1 MLGGTP
7 ARFATA
13 TRTRPADR
21 GVRVLVVADE
31 PLLTEAVSV
40 ALRDQGWESLT
51 AADGAE
57 AIRVGRRCAPDI
69 AVVDMALPDMSG
81 LDVVVRLRSERRE
94 QPVVLLTAQ
103 DAVSDRI
110 AGLAAGVDDCISR
123 PLSLDEL
130 ILRVRAVLRRSG
142 VAAEASATIVVGDL
156 VLDDQSREVSRGGVD
171 LTLTATEFD
180 VLRYLMHS
188 ARRVVTKAEM
198 LDRIW
203 NYDFGG
209 RDNIVELYISYLRK
223 KIDHGREPMIHTL
236 RGTGY
241 VLKAAK

>member
-1 MLGGTP
+1 MLGGTRP
-7 ARFATA
+7 RSATP
-13 TRTRPADR
+13 TRTRPGDR
-21 GVRVLVVADE
+21 RVRALVAAGE
-31 PLLTEAVSV
+31 PLLTEAVAV
-40 ALRDQGWESLT
+40 ALRDQGWEIHT

-57 AIRVGRRCAPDI
+57 AIRAGRQCPPDV

-81 LDVVVRLRSERRE
+81 LDVVVRLRGERRGH
-94 QPVVLLTAQ
+94 PVLLLTAQ
-103 DAVSDRI
+103 DAVFDRI

-130 ILRVRAVLRRSG
+130 VLRVRAVLRRSG
-142 VAAEASATIVVGDL
+142 VVAETSARIVVGDL
-156 VLDDQSREVSRGGVD
+156 VLDDESHEVTRGGELLA
-171 LTLTATEFD
+171 LTTTEFHL
-180 VLRYLMHS
+180 LRYLMHS
-188 ARRVVTKAEM
+188 ARRVVTKSEI
-198 LDRIW
+198 LDRVW

-236 RGTGY
+236 RGAGY